1 MKVASLR
8 IGLIGP
14 LPPPSGGMAN
24 QTRQLARLL
33 SEENIKVSV
42 VQVNSPYRP
51 AWVHKLRGLRALF
64 RLYFYFLSLWRV
76 AGQVDLF
83 HIMANSGW
91 SWHLFTAPAIIVA
104 RLRGVVVVVNYRGG
118 GAGEFFSRSFR
129 WVNLSLK
136 HASAVVV
143 PSGFLEKVFVGYG
156 VQPRIVPNIIDVEKF
171 LLKCHEIK
179 LDDGN
184 PPVIFVAR
192 NLEVIYGIDVL
203 IQAFKKVSAVYPDAK
218 LIIAGIGPEHSALLA
233 LAKQLEVEE
242 KITFTGRIDNDQMV
256 EIYQRTSV
264 AVNPSRV
271 DNMPISI
278 LEALACGVP
287 VVSTNAGG
295 IPYMVEN
302 GETALLVPVDDV
314 DKMADAITKVL
325 SEHDVREKLIRQGRD
340 SINTYTW
347 PHVKKK
353 LFSVYE
359 SVLDEKLNNF
369 TDAEKGV

>member
-1 MKVASLR
+1 
-8 IGLIGP
+8 LIGP

-203 IQAFKKVSAVYPDAK
+203 IQAFKKVSAVYSDAE
-218 LIIAGIGPEHSALLA
+218 LIIAGTGPEQSVLLA
-233 LAKQLEVEE
+233 LAKQLKVEE
-242 KITFTGRIDNDQMV
+242 RITFTGRIDNDQMV
-256 EIYQRTSV
+256 EIYQRTTV

-314 DKMADAITKVL
+314 DKMADAIINVL

-347 PHVKKK
+347 PQVKHK

-359 SVLDEKLNNF
+359 SVLDEKLNIF
-369 TDAEKGV
+369 TDVH